1 MGDYGKGME
10 MGVEAATIAGN
21 MGDARR
27 IATAELHI
35 GDVHYRSGNYTRAL
49 NTLEPLIETYK
60 VLGDTLQAGKVEANA
75 ALNYY
80 ALWGKDPDTYRGYKD
95 TTIHQLLRARSTICT
110 HGTPQDRLIVD
121 QLLGGLYA
129 AEGRPEQG
137 LPYNEQ
143 SLEIILASR
152 DSLKYAPAYGNLA
165 YNYQELDRFDEALIL
180 YDSALYYSR
189 LFEQDATIHIL
200 LEDMSKGYQK
210 VGDYENALTYYKEY
224 HDVRASTLNEK
235 TLNRIAELEVQ
246 HETEYQRLAL
256 ETSEQK
262 VLTLEKEAQL
272 RSNRMLLIA
281 GGLLFSLLVGVLIY
295 MQWREDARHREVKEK
310 LIAAELA
317 NERLASGKLTTRLEN
332 QREDLTDFALDI
344 ERKNRFSKELSDRL
358 YALKK
363 NLPSNSHS
371 RLEAV
376 IRFVQDHDKLN
387 EHMETV
393 QENIDQVNSEFHQ
406 KMRSMFPK
414 LTTSDRE
421 LAGMLRLNMT
431 NKEVAT
437 NRGISTASAKMAR
450 YRLRKKLGLKPS
462 DDINAF
468 LREI

>member
-1 MGDYGKGME
+1 LAVLLVCLVSPVLGQPEQASLRDQVDNLREGKVLKSTIAQANNLLPLVREAKDSALISDLLLWLSDYHTDMGDYGKGME

-200 LEDMSKGYQK
+200 LEDMSKGYQ
-210 VGDYENALTYYKEY
+210 
-224 HDVRASTLNEK
+224 
-235 TLNRIAELEVQ
+235 
-246 HETEYQRLAL
+246 

-281 GGLLFSLLVGVLIY
+281 GGLLFSLLVGSR
-295 MQWREDARHREVKEK
+295 QT
-310 LIAAELA
+310 
-317 NERLASGKLTTRLEN
+317 ERTHGNGPGK
-332 QREDLTDFALDI
+332 
-344 ERKNRFSKELSDRL
+344 
-358 YALKK
+358 
-363 NLPSNSHS
+363 H
-371 RLEAV
+371 
-376 IRFVQDHDKLN
+376 
-387 EHMETV
+387 
-393 QENIDQVNSEFHQ
+393 
-406 KMRSMFPK
+406 
-414 LTTSDRE
+414 
-421 LAGMLRLNMT
+421 
-431 NKEVAT
+431 
-437 NRGISTASAKMAR
+437 
-450 YRLRKKLGLKPS
+450 
-462 DDINAF
+462 
-468 LREI
+468 